1 MQVNLPN
8 GNVLGSAS
16 QHSGVRPGAK
26 RGAGG
31 PKAKAKSKVQPVVY
45 AATMRAKTAKVFLDV
60 QKNLEKAMR
69 LSEELLTVTAPKHL
83 PDSAHDDSTL
93 ALVRSRRELVIA
105 AMNSGGNPGPGSTA
119 ANLALFKL
127 CLQDPYLKDCRG
139 TILDETSCQT
149 LSAIKYCRNV
159 ALDLYLG

>member
-16 QHSGVRPGAK
+16 AQSGVRPGAK

-31 PKAKAKSKVQPVVY
+31 PKAKAKSKANPLVY
-45 AATMRAKTAKVFLDV
+45 AATMRAKTAKVYLDV
-60 QKNLEKAMR
+60 EKNLGKAMT
-69 LSEELLTVTAPKHL
+69 LSEELLNVTAPKL
-83 PDSAHDDSTL
+83 LQDSASDDCTL
-93 ALVRSRRELVIA
+93 ALVRSRRELVTA
-105 AMNSGGNPGPGSTA
+105 AMNSSGKPGPDSTA
-119 ANLALFKL
+119 ANLALFNL

-139 TILDETSCQT
+139 TILDEMSCQT
-149 LSAIKYCRNV
+149 LGAIKYCRNV